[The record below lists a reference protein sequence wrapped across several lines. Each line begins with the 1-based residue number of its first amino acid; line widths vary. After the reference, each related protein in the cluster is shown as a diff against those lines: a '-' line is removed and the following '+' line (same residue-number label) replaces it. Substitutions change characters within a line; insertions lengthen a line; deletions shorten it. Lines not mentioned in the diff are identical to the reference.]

1 MCASRACAGGA
12 VPKVQFHQHALNAG
26 ELSPL
31 LRGRV
36 DVQKYQRGL
45 KTATNVV
52 SLVHGG
58 VKRRPGTRFVREV
71 KDSADITRLIPF
83 VYDRS
88 TAYVLELGDQYARFY
103 TSSGVVLSGSTP
115 YEVATPW
122 TSAQLARLSYVQNFS
137 TIYFAHRSVTPRR
150 LITISSTNWRLEAL
164 PNRSAAAQN
173 DATKYVMNSPYHAAT
188 YPQTTLSLT
197 GTTGTVTATSGAAVF
212 GTGWVGSIVRD
223 QTNGAYGYISAYS
236 SATSVTLVIASG
248 TFSSTSLA
256 SGGWSLSGPLNTSIT
271 PSTTPAGRTA
281 RDTLVVLTGSGFSK
295 SSSWADV
302 YASAP
307 ADHAGSVGILYAING
322 GVVAGSLYVD
332 ASNLSCLVQ
341 TEIASSTVVD
351 SSVSEMTPTWTAALG
366 YPGSVALFDQR
377 HLFASS
383 ASFPISIWG
392 SAIGDAGDYIIGAA
406 DDDAWE
412 YEIGA
417 DEAHEILH
425 MAQIRDLIVLTAGSA
440 WSLSAA
446 DGYTITPSNVKAQF
460 QTPYGAA
467 SVRPVRVGNELVYV
481 QRGGRKVR
489 SIGYQ
494 YDIDSYQSP
503 DLTLL
508 SEHITEGGIVDMSYQ
523 QDPDYV
529 VWCVR
534 ADGKLLA
541 MTIERS
547 QDVIAWTR
555 CETDGSV
562 ESVATIPI
570 SATDRTYLVVNRS
583 IGGTQRYVEYL
594 DPALTL
600 DCAVTGTAGSP
611 TTVWSG
617 LDHLEG
623 ETVGVIG
630 DGVYQGTKVV
640 SSGSV
645 TIDTAATSVQ
655 IGLLPTVEIVTLT
668 PEASPGLSG
677 SQMMPIRANK
687 IWLRVHE
694 STGDVIVN
702 GQTVTIA
709 APPTLYTGDVD
720 ISNIGWSD
728 GDGSITI
735 QQTQPYPLT
744 ILAIVQSVTVNQ
756 P

>member
-88 TAYVLELGDQYARFY
+88 TAYILEFGDQYVRFY
-103 TSSGVVLSGSTP
+103 NSSGVVLSGSTP
-115 YEVATPW
+115 LEVATPY
-122 TSAQLARLSYVQNFS
+122 TSAQLSALTYAQNFD
-137 TIYFAHRSVTPRR
+137 TMYLAHRSVAPRILRSVSASVWAIMGLPPRQTTPLTESDR
-150 LITISSTNWRLEAL
+150 L
-164 PNRSAAAQN
+164 
-173 DATKYVMNSPYHAAT
+173 VMNAPYHAAI

-197 GTTGTVTATSGAAVF
+197 GTTGTVTAT
-212 GTGWVGSIVRD
+212 TGVSHFVTGNVGQVITD
-223 QTNGAYGYISAYS
+223 LTNGATGYISAFTH
-236 SATSVTLVIASG
+236 AGSVTMVVMSG
-248 TFSSTSLA
+248 AFSSTSLTA
-256 SGGWSLSGPLNTSIT
+256 GTWSMTGALNTTIT
-271 PSTTPAGRTA
+271 PSSVPAGRTG
-281 RDTLVVLTGSGFSK
+281 RGTLVVLTGAGFSK
-295 SSSWADV
+295 SSSFPDS

-307 ADHAGSVGILYAING
+307 ANHAGTVGLIYSING
-322 GVVAGSLYVD
+322 GTAGVGIYTDS
-332 ASNLSCLVQ
+332 SNVSALIW
-341 TEIASSTVVD
+341 TEIASATAPD
-351 SSVSEMTPTWTAALG
+351 ASVYEMTPSWTAALG
-366 YPGSVALFDQR
+366 YPGAVGLSDQR
-377 HLFASS
+377 VIWGSS
-383 ASFPISIWG
+383 ASFPVTLWG
-392 SAIGDAGDYIIGAA
+392 SAIGDPGDYVIGSQ
-406 DDDAWE
+406 DDDSWE
-412 YEIGA
+412 FELA
-417 DEAHEILH
+417 ASEAHQVLH
-425 MAQIRDLIVLTAGSA
+425 AVEIRDLIVLTAGSA

-467 SVRPVRVGNELVYV
+467 PVRPARVGNELVYV

-570 SATDRTYLVVNRS
+570 NATDRTYLVVNRS